1 MPETFLHG
9 VELLEVD
16 TGARPIRSV
25 RSSVIGLVGSGSDDG
40 VAALVE
46 IGLLNAKLKFTALS
60 SGVAGNALKVEA
72 VTPAGSNAAL
82 AVSLV
87 GDTIR
92 ISLATGAPAG
102 VATSTASQVL
112 AAVNASN
119 AVNGLIVAAL
129 GTGSSGASLYV
140 AHAATSLAGG
150 VASSFPLNTPVLV
163 TSSRDLDAKLGAS
176 TYLGKALEAIF
187 TQSGAVV
194 VVVRTGNDNDDG
206 SVTGDATEMTGVY
219 ALKRAQA
226 DIGYTPRILIAQ
238 LAGSSDTVTT
248 AIKAVAES
256 LRAVAVIGIDAVSAT
271 AATTWVT
278 ANGNHRTFAFW
289 PTVNGGEDPA
299 PFIAGAIAKSD
310 NDRGFWWSPSN
321 IEVFGITS
329 LDSPVD
335 FQLGDVTS
343 LANVLNEGKVS
354 TFIRQGGFRAWGNLT
369 GSINAKYQFVSVRRT
384 ADIINDSILRAH
396 LWAVDR
402 NITKTYLA
410 DVAESVNGYLA
421 SLKNQGA
428 ILGGRCWPDPD
439 LNSPANIAL
448 GKVFF
453 NFEFTPPYPA
463 QTVTFR
469 SILTNDYLS
478 ELI

>member
-40 VAALVE
+40 VAALIE
-46 IGLLNAKLKFTALS
+46 IGTGNARLKFTAKAKGLS
-60 SGVAGNALKVEA
+60 GNAIQIA
-72 VTPAGSNAAL
+72 TVTPAGANVPL
-82 AVSLV
+82 AVAV
-87 GDTIR
+87 AGNVITIT
-92 ISLATGAPAG
+92 LATGATAG

-112 AAVNASN
+112 AAVNASSP
-119 AVNGLIVAAL
+119 AFALVAAAL
-129 GTGSSGASLYV
+129 GTGSSGASPYV
-140 AHAATSLAGG
+140 AHAATNLAGG
-150 VASSFPLNTPVLV
+150 VASSFPLDTPVLL
-163 TSSRDLDAKLGAS
+163 TSARDVDAKLGAN

-187 TQSGAVV
+187 QQAGAVV
-194 VVVRTGNDNDDG
+194 IVVRTDEAA
-206 SVTGDATEMTGVY
+206 GDATAMTGVY

-226 DIGYTPRILIAQ
+226 DLGYTPRILVAEEAGIA
-238 LAGSSDTVTT
+238 AGVTT
-248 AIKAVAES
+248 GIKSVAES
-256 LRAVAVIGIDAVSAT
+256 LRAVAVIGLVDHNSTTAVS
-271 AATTWVT
+271 WVT
-278 ANGNHRTFAFW
+278 ANGNDRTFAFW

-321 IEVFGITS
+321 IEVFGIES

-343 LANVLNEGKVS
+343 LANILNEGKVS

-369 GSINAKYQFVSVRRT
+369 GSIDAKYQFVSVRRT

-410 DVAESVNGYLA
+410 DVAESVNAYLA